1 MGYTRAL
8 SFHESPDTASASRRP
23 IEDSDPLLA
32 PEPKWP
38 VAFGKQPIAERNGS
52 DGQQVWSVPEL
63 YVTGHKGARALTALM
78 AVGIAVGVIFWVR
91 EARERFEVP
100 ALVCA
105 GCAPPEWFRWTQLL
119 LAAVG
124 IAAALAVLAYMVHF
138 TVREIVWRRWR
149 GVSITFGV
157 LAATWTIMWWLDY
170 LWI

>member
-1 MGYTRAL
+1 
-8 SFHESPDTASASRRP
+8 
-23 IEDSDPLLA
+23 
-32 PEPKWP
+32 
-38 VAFGKQPIAERNGS
+38 
-52 DGQQVWSVPEL
+52 
-63 YVTGHKGARALTALM
+63 M

-157 LAATWTIMWWLDY
+157 LAATDGSATHLEVYGAGGEWLDAA
-170 LWI
+170 LIDTLAPSLTWAERDAVRGSAGIDGFA